1 MALSSID
8 IRRQEFSK
16 RMLAFGAYPPR
27 EIHEYLETLA
37 KEVDIY
43 NEKLRGAYEQIQRLK
58 GDLEHYQKV
67 EEALQEALETA
78 RENARKTQQNAEQK
92 AALIIRDAESRGA
105 RTIEEAS
112 LQAQKIV
119 HEAEVLKA
127 KARQEVAQLNERRNE
142 LTIRLKGFLQAETEL
157 IGRIEKDYF
166 NFLTSN
172 DGLLNVPPPPP
183 IGPPQP
189 DESQSLL
196 NADLPEYVL
205 NTSVDHPIPSLPI
218 DLPASPPDS
227 APEIKALVFEEA
239 DSSQMDHEGHV
250 PPAPNDSQEEILA
263 ALENRQKAID
273 EELRKLLEPMPE
285 PEEEPTFDFD
295 ALLSPTQAP
304 PPLPNYLEEPH
315 KLAPIFRLEPTEE
328 VANLTPQEHVPSI
341 MPTETS
347 ELPSSTEDIPPITEV
362 ITLSSGEKQVVA
374 EVWEA
379 NSDPEKN
386 GSSPEPML
394 VNTQERILEALETRA
409 QPEVRTKASVS
420 DLVSFSRNTPVQQDP
435 IPVVRVEYRA
445 DPHPLAPA
453 MPKIQPQPE
462 VESAPLPPITA
473 NLHPEFIQ
481 MHPAGIPRELLTA
494 SLTEAEK
501 IQRILD
507 ELQ

>member
-1 MALSSID
+1 
-8 IRRQEFSK
+8 
-16 RMLAFGAYPPR
+16 MLAFGAYPPR

-92 AALIIRDAESRGA
+92 AALIIRDAESRSA

-142 LTIRLKGFLQAETEL
+142 LTLRLKGFLQAETEL
-157 IGRIEKDYF
+157 IGRIEQDYF

-172 DGLLNVPPPPP
+172 DGLLNAPPPPP
-183 IGPPQP
+183 IQP
-189 DESQSLL
+189 SQSDESSGLL
-196 NADLPEYVL
+196 NTDLSEYGPNVPTVL
-205 NTSVDHPIPSLPI
+205 AIPSLPI
-218 DLPASPPDS
+218 ALPISTPDS
-227 APEIKALVFEEA
+227 APELKAIVFEET
-239 DSSQMDHEGHV
+239 SPSEMGHKDHT
-250 PPAPNDSQEEILA
+250 PPTHNDSQEEILA
-263 ALENRQKAID
+263 ALENRQKALD
-273 EELRKLLEPMPE
+273 EELRRLLEPMPE
-285 PEEEPTFDFD
+285 PEEEAVFDFD
-295 ALLSPTQAP
+295 ALLSPTPAP
-304 PPLPNYLEEPH
+304 PPLPASLE
-315 KLAPIFRLEPTEE
+315 APPDLSPIITREPTGEAPNWTSPQENLSSTMLAEAPEFPSTPEE
-328 VANLTPQEHVPSI
+328 VTPTH
-341 MPTETS
+341 
-347 ELPSSTEDIPPITEV
+347 EV
-362 ITLSSGEKQVVA
+362 ITLESGQQQMVA

-379 NSDPEKN
+379 RSEPEQ
-386 GSSPEPML
+386 
-394 VNTQERILEALETRA
+394 VQEAIETKS
-409 QPEVRTKASVS
+409 QPEVRVKASVS
-420 DLVSFSRNTPVQQDP
+420 ELMSFSRTPPMQDAV
-435 IPVVRVEYRA
+435 PVVRIEYGA
-445 DPHPLAPA
+445 DPHPMAPTI
-453 MPKIQPQPE
+453 PRLQPQPE
-462 VESAPLPPITA
+462 VASAPLPSITA

-481 MHPAGIPRELLTA
+481 VHPAGIPHELLTA